1 MNKIRRFFSYYRPY
15 KSLFWLDMSAAI
27 LSSLLAIFFPALI
40 ISNIDQ
46 GIAALAVA
54 LKTKNEDIKST
65 GFSTAVTAVVAGV
78 TEPAMYGI
86 NLKYKTPMYGAM
98 IGSAIGGAV
107 AGILKTAIYAFAG
120 ASSVIALPLFVS
132 ADKPNNLVFML
143 IAVAVGAVATFV
155 ATWFLY
161 KDEQR

>member
-1 MNKIRRFFSYYRPY
+1 
-15 KSLFWLDMSAAI
+15 
-27 LSSLLAIFFPALI
+27 
-40 ISNIDQ
+40 
-46 GIAALAVA
+46 
-54 LKTKNEDIKST
+54 
-65 GFSTAVTAVVAGV
+65 
-78 TEPAMYGI
+78 MYGI

-132 ADKPNNLVFML
+132 ADKPNNFVFML